1 MPREPRRETLSSLF
15 FQAAILLQR
24 DDQQTRIMRYR
35 GNVRR
40 LCTAIVPRM
49 IVMLLL
55 VAAPFKYVI
64 VRIATVFAGP
74 DGPSRFYWQ
83 RHCTLSG
90 TNYDRT
96 VERRLTPPLASHQ
109 QRCHIT
115 RESLSIGQVFGHR
128 QQTVIVIEEADKAM
142 LNDLN
147 NTASEAQKNFG
158 ENVITVHI
166 STVQMKR
173 ANVDSSFKEVCAA
186 LFKGISIILD
196 MTWTG
201 WDRLRNLADQNGII
215 YKRGDSNTNSYIQ
228 AMDDLLMLKNA
239 TDVGLI
245 FEDEREL
252 NQSLYYL
259 IGNSIIRLVVI
270 DDFTEKT
277 VSKIRAMRPSPSYY
291 AIYASTAKM
300 DDLFKTA
307 VQGGLVRRHGIWNLV
322 FTDNNYKE
330 FKYINGN
337 LQLNVSIT
345 ILSMKSNVCCKLVSL
360 QPNCSCPPDVK
371 VRTWKSFVPLLSFHD
386 AKITSR
392 CILFGSQIFSYY
404 FKRLIGL
411 IVSLMSDLQASGTS
425 VEPKTGQCLSQNTGQ
440 ASNLTS
446 EAFNKNLIAKLG
458 NNDTFEYWSEKGMI
472 TYKAEIELETVEN
485 GPPEPLATWTRHS
498 KIKETDKKIK
508 PAKRFFR
515 IGTTPSVPWTVP
527 KVDADGNVMKDVNG
541 RDLWSGYCVDFVE
554 KLSEVMDFDYDLVIP
569 ADRQFGKRLPNGQ
582 WDGLIGDLAKG
593 ETDIVVAALTMTSE
607 REEVIDFVAPYFEQ
621 SGILIVMRK
630 PVRKPS
636 LFKFMTVL
644 KVEVWLSI
652 VGALTLTGIM
662 IWILDKY
669 SPYSARNNK
678 RLYPYPCREFT
689 LKESFWFALTSFTP
703 QGGGEAPKAL
713 SSRTLVAAYWLF
725 VVLMLATFTANLAA
739 FLTVERMQSPV
750 QSLEQLARQS
760 RINYTVVA
768 NSTEHQYFMN
778 MKNAEDKLYTVWK
791 EITLNSTSDQVEYRV
806 WDYPIKEQYGHIL
819 QAITQVGPVANS
831 KEGFQKVIESENA
844 EFAFIHD
851 SAAIKYEVT
860 RNCNLTEVG
869 EVFAEQP
876 YAIAVQ
882 QGSHLQEEISRKI
895 LDLQKDRYFETLAS
909 KYWNQTLKAQ
919 CLNSDDNEGITL
931 ESLGGVFIATLFGL
945 ALAMITLAG
954 EVFYYRKRNT
964 QDKQKEKKKG
974 KNVDKDKLLIQ
985 KLASKMQMKPAPTP
999 FFEKTTNLPRVSH
1012 ISVYPRNFPFKE

>member
-1 MPREPRRETLSSLF
+1 MSLTTVVSTVLLSL
-15 FQAAILLQR
+15 LLQPSLC
-24 DDQQTRIMRYR
+24 QTPM
-35 GNVRR
+35 N
-40 LCTAIVPRM
+40 
-49 IVMLLL
+49 ML
-55 VAAPFKYVI
+55 I
-64 VRIATVFAGP
+64 
-74 DGPSRFYWQ
+74 
-83 RHCTLSG
+83 
-90 TNYDRT
+90 
-96 VERRLTPPLASHQ
+96 
-109 QRCHIT
+109 
-115 RESLSIGQVFGHR
+115 VFGER
-128 QQTVIVIEEADKAM
+128 DTSILSLLNEAVPQAEK
-142 LNDLN
+142 
-147 NTASEAQKNFG
+147 SFG
-158 ENVITVHI
+158 EDIITVHI
-166 STVQMKR
+166 STVS
-173 ANVDSSFKEVCAA
+173 VDRTDVVASFQKVCAA
-186 LFKGISIILD
+186 LYKGVSIILD

-201 WDRLRNLADQNGII
+201 WERLQILADENGII
-215 YKRGDSNTNSYIQ
+215 YKRGDCSINAYVQ
-228 AMDDLLMLKNA
+228 AIDDLLMLKNA

-270 DDFTEKT
+270 DEFTEKT
-277 VSKIRAMRPSPSYY
+277 VSRIRSMRPSPSYY
-291 AIYASTAKM
+291 AIYATANKM
-300 DDLFKTA
+300 EDLFRTA
-307 VQGGLVRRHGIWNLV
+307 VQGGLVRRDGIWNLV
-322 FTDNNYKE
+322 FTDNNYKD
-330 FKYINGN
+330 FKYVNGEM
-337 LQLNVSIT
+337 QLNVSIT
-345 ILSMKSNVCCKLVSL
+345 ILSMKLNVCCRLLNEPS
-360 QPNCSCPPDVK
+360 CSCPPD
-371 VRTWKSFVPLLSFHD
+371 F
-386 AKITSR
+386 
-392 CILFGSQIFSYY
+392 QIFSHY

-411 IVSLMSDLQASGTS
+411 LVNMMSDLQKSGIS
-425 VEPKTGQCLSQNTGQ
+425 VEPKSGKCSAENQTQ
-440 ASNLTS
+440 ASNVTS
-446 EAFNKNLIAKLG
+446 EAFNKNLLAKLG
-458 NNDTFEYWSEKGMI
+458 GNDTFEYWSDKAMI
-472 TYKAEIELETVEN
+472 TYKAEIEFETLEN
-485 GPPEPLATWTRHS
+485 GMLEPLATWTRQT
-498 KIKETDKKIK
+498 KIKEVEGKKIVS
-508 PAKRFFR
+508 ARRFFR
-515 IGTTPSVPWTVP
+515 IGTTPSIPWMMPMMDP
-527 KVDADGNVMKDVNG
+527 KTNKQMRNEHG
-541 RDLWSGYCVDFVE
+541 REMWEGYCIDFIK
-554 KLSEVMDFDYDLVIP
+554 KLSEEMQFDYDLVIP
-569 ADRQFGKRLPNGQ
+569 QDRQFGKKLPNGQ

-593 ETDIVVAALTMTSE
+593 ETDIVIAALTMTSE

-678 RLYPYPCREFT
+678 QLYPYPCREFT

-760 RINYTVVA
+760 RINYTVQA
-768 NSTEHQYFMN
+768 NYTVHQYFMN

-819 QAITQVGPVANS
+819 QAITQVGPV
-831 KEGFQKVIESENA
+831 KTDEEGFRKVIESENA

-851 SAAIKYEVT
+851 SSVIKYEVT

-882 QGSHLQEEISRKI
+882 QGSHLQEEISRRI
-895 LDLQKDRYFETLAS
+895 LDLQKDRYFETLAA
-909 KYWNQTLKAQ
+909 KYWNQTLRAQ
-919 CLNSDDNEGITL
+919 CVNSDDNEGITL

-945 ALAMITLAG
+945 ALAMVTLAG
-954 EVFYYRKRNT
+954 EVIYYRKRK
-964 QDKQKEKKKG
+964 DPQKEKR
-974 KNVDKDKLLIQ
+974 KDKKKSKVTDKEKMMIQ
-985 KLASKMQMKPAPTP
+985 KMASKLQIKPAPTNP
-999 FFEKTTNLPRVSH
+999 FLEKSMNPPRISH

>member
-1 MPREPRRETLSSLF
+1 
-15 FQAAILLQR
+15 
-24 DDQQTRIMRYR
+24 
-35 GNVRR
+35 
-40 LCTAIVPRM
+40 
-49 IVMLLL
+49 
-55 VAAPFKYVI
+55 
-64 VRIATVFAGP
+64 
-74 DGPSRFYWQ
+74 
-83 RHCTLSG
+83 
-90 TNYDRT
+90 
-96 VERRLTPPLASHQ
+96 
-109 QRCHIT
+109 
-115 RESLSIGQVFGHR
+115 
-128 QQTVIVIEEADKAM
+128 M
-142 LNDLN
+142 LNILN
-147 NTASEAQKNFG
+147 DAVPQAEKNFG
-158 ENVITVHI
+158 EDVITVHI
-166 STVQMKR
+166 STVQMER

-228 AMDDLLMLKNA
+228 AIDDLLMLKNA

-291 AIYASTAKM
+291 AIYANTAKM
-300 DDLFKTA
+300 DDFFKTA
-307 VQGGLVRRHGIWNLV
+307 VQGGLVKRHGIWNLV

-345 ILSMKSNVCCKLVSL
+345 ILSMKSNVCCRLLGLPS
-360 QPNCSCPPDVK
+360 NCSCPPDVK
-371 VRTWKSFVPLLSFHD
+371 
-386 AKITSR
+386 
-392 CILFGSQIFSYY
+392 IFTLY
-404 FKRLIGL
+404 FRRLIGL
-411 IVSLMSDLQASGTS
+411 VVSLMSDLQASGTS
-425 VEPKTGQCLSQNTGQ
+425 MEPKTGRCFSQNASQ

-458 NNDTFEYWSEKGMI
+458 NNDTFEYWSEKGII
-472 TYKAEIELETVEN
+472 TYKAEIVLETVEN
-485 GPPEPLATWTRHS
+485 GSPELLATWTRHS
-498 KIKETDKKIK
+498 KIKEADRKIK

-527 KVDADGNVMKDVNG
+527 KLDADGNVMKDVNG
-541 RDLWSGYCVDFVE
+541 KDLWTGYCVDFVQ
-554 KLSEVMDFDYDLVIP
+554 KLSEEMDFDYDLVVP
-569 ADRQFGKRLPNGQ
+569 ADRQFGKKLPNGQ

-593 ETDIVVAALTMTSE
+593 ETDMVVASLTMTSE

-669 SPYSARNNK
+669 SPYSARNNR

-739 FLTVERMQSPV
+739 FLTVERMQVLQFDGILHVSPIKVKVVHLLRTRVLFQSPV

-768 NSTEHQYFMN
+768 NSGQHQYFMN

-791 EITLNSTSDQVEYRV
+791 EITLNSTSDQVAYRV

-851 SAAIKYEVT
+851 SAEIKYEVT

-895 LDLQKDRYFETLAS
+895 LDLQKDRYFESLAS

-954 EVFYYRKRNT
+954 EIFYYRKRNT

-974 KNVDKDKLLIQ
+974 KNVDKDKLMIQ
-985 KLASKMQMKPAPTP
+985 KLASKLQMKPAPTP
-999 FFEKTTNLPRVSH
+999 FFEKTTNPPRVSH

>member
-1 MPREPRRETLSSLF
+1 MSTTVVAASLF
-15 FQAAILLQR
+15 LLASFL
-24 DDQQTRIMRYR
+24 
-35 GNVRR
+35 G
-40 LCTAIVPRM
+40 
-49 IVMLLL
+49 
-55 VAAPFKYVI
+55 
-64 VRIATVFAGP
+64 
-74 DGPSRFYWQ
+74 
-83 RHCTLSG
+83 
-90 TNYDRT
+90 RT
-96 VERRLTPPLASHQ
+96 VTQTPMNML
-109 QRCHIT
+109 
-115 RESLSIGQVFGHR
+115 
-128 QQTVIVIEEADKAM
+128 IVIEEADKAM
-142 LNDLN
+142 LNILN
-147 NTASEAQKNFG
+147 EAAPHAEKNFG
-158 ENVITVHI
+158 EDVITVHI
-166 STVQMKR
+166 STVQMER

-201 WDRLRNLADQNGII
+201 WDRLRNLADQKGII

-228 AMDDLLMLKNA
+228 AIDDLLMLKNA

-291 AIYASTAKM
+291 AIYANTAKM

-307 VQGGLVRRHGIWNLV
+307 VQGGLVKRHGIWNLV

-345 ILSMKSNVCCKLVSL
+345 ILSMKSNVCCRLLGLPS
-360 QPNCSCPPDVK
+360 NCSCPPDVK
-371 VRTWKSFVPLLSFHD
+371 
-386 AKITSR
+386 
-392 CILFGSQIFSYY
+392 IFSLY
-404 FKRLIGL
+404 FRRLIGL
-411 IVSLMSDLQASGTS
+411 VVSLMSDLQASGTS
-425 VEPKTGQCLSQNTGQ
+425 VEPKTGRCFSENASQ
-440 ASNLTS
+440 ASNITS

-472 TYKAEIELETVEN
+472 TYKAEIVLETVEN
-485 GPPEPLATWTRHS
+485 GSPELLATWTRHS
-498 KIKETDKKIK
+498 KIKEADRKIK

-527 KVDADGNVMKDVNG
+527 KLDADGNVMKDVNG
-541 RDLWSGYCVDFVE
+541 KDLWTGYCVDFVQ
-554 KLSEVMDFDYDLVIP
+554 KLSEEMDFDYDLVIP
-569 ADRQFGKRLPNGQ
+569 TDRQFGKKLPNGQ

-593 ETDIVVAALTMTSE
+593 ETDMVVASLTMTSE

-669 SPYSARNNK
+669 SPYSARNNR

-768 NSTEHQYFMN
+768 NSGQHQYFMN

-791 EITLNSTSDQVEYRV
+791 EITLNSTSDQVAYRV

-819 QAITQVGPVANS
+819 QAITQVGPVASS

-851 SAAIKYEVT
+851 SAEIKYEVT

-954 EVFYYRKRNT
+954 EIFYYRKRNT

-974 KNVDKDKLLIQ
+974 KNVDKDKLMIQ
-985 KLASKMQMKPAPTP
+985 KLASKLQMKPAPTP
-999 FFEKTTNLPRVSH
+999 FFEKTTNPPRVSH